1 MILQSNESHNKCYIY
16 IITFVFLESWV
27 RTIECA
33 LITIVS
39 TLHVIRE
46 MSLELWNVCKWSHYI
61 NRGIRWSMWW
71 RGKGIFLEGYE
82 FFLLGF
88 RHGLSKISKIE
99 LNTDENQTQH
109 LPFGHINS
117 CSPAHVF
124 FFSQTSHQKA
134 WISSTVTIT
143 LKK

>member
-1 MILQSNESHNKCYIY
+1 M
-16 IITFVFLESWV
+16 V
-27 RTIECA
+27 
-33 LITIVS
+33 
-39 TLHVIRE
+39 HV
-46 MSLELWNVCKWSHYI
+46 MK
-61 NRGIRWSMWW
+61 
-71 RGKGIFLEGYE
+71 GKGNFFGGLRV
-82 FFLLGF
+82 FLLGF